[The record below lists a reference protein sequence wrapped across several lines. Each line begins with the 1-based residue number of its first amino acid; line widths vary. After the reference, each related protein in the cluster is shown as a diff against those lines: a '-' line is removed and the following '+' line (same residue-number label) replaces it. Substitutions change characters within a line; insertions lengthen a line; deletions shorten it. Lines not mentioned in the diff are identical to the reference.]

1 MHDYF
6 FAKVDENRLF
16 CAKYHVYGM
25 RITCKRYCGVVK
37 NAVPLPTN
45 SFIINF
51 LKGKDYE

>member
-37 NAVPLPTN
+37 NAVPLPPEI
-45 SFIINF
+45 IINF
-51 LKGKDYE
+51 FKGKDYE